1 MRGRE
6 VEARGGLRFDGL
18 VAVELR
24 AVIDRDR
31 VRASRRRANERNR
44 TAVRGVVSFPVKDTV
59 RK

>member
-6 VEARGGLRFDGL
+6 VEARGGVRFDGL

-24 AVIDRDR
+24 TVVDRDG
-31 VRASRRRANERNR
+31 VHASRRRANERDR
-44 TAVRGVVSFPVKDTV
+44 TAVRGVVSFPVEDTV